1 MWNIGK
7 CKGKMKRSHQDD
19 GEWRSQDDT
28 YASGIKSNQS
38 RVEQVRKLQKIYV
51 QENKFDRMPDIF

>member
-7 CKGKMKRSHQDD
+7 CKVKMKRSYQDD

-28 YASGIKSNQS
+28 YASGIENSQFRLK
-38 RVEQVRKLQKIYV
+38 QVI
-51 QENKFDRMPDIF
+51 